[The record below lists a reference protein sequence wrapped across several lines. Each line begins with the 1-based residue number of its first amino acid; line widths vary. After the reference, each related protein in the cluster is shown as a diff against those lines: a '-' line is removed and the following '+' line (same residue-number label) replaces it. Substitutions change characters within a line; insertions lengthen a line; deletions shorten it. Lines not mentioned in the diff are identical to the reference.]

1 VQAVLRTGLLGCGRL
16 GSQVMLPL
24 LTARPDV
31 RVTVVADPD
40 ELARTRAHARVPG
53 ARACVDWRAALACDD
68 LDAVVVTLPTAL
80 HAEAALASIARGV
93 AMYLEKPLAST
104 LDEATAV
111 RDAWRA
117 TGLTV
122 AVGFNSR
129 FHPLIEQLRQQVR
142 ERRIG
147 DVRLMRC
154 AFTVAARYDGSWR
167 HHTAE
172 GGGVLYDLASHQVD
186 LARYLLE
193 REIVRVSATRATSA
207 GGETLAVT
215 GEIDGGVLL
224 SATWASG
231 TIDDEVVEV
240 VGTEGAVRLAR
251 YEDLT
256 LTSRGRS
263 VPGAAARLTRAVPTP
278 KAVAL
283 GLAKRRSPWHDP
295 SFAAALDNFVR
306 AARGGDAVVPGV
318 DEGWQSARAIDA
330 IAEAIRT
337 SRTVAL

>member
-1 VQAVLRTGLLGCGRL
+1 MSRR
-16 GSQVMLPL
+16 
-24 LTARPDV
+24 AR
-31 RVTVVADPD
+31 
-40 ELARTRAHARVPG
+40 ARTRASRGPRPCA
-53 ARACVDWRAALACDD
+53 DWRAALACDD

-80 HAEAALASIARGV
+80 HAEVALASIARGV

-104 LDEATAV
+104 LEEATAV

-117 TGLTV
+117 TGAHGRRRVQLAVPSPARAV
-122 AVGFNSR
+122 ASTGAAS
-129 FHPLIEQLRQQVR
+129 
-142 ERRIG
+142 G
-147 DVRLMRC
+147 ASATSRLMRC

-167 HHTAE
+167 HHSAE

-186 LARYLLE
+186 LARYLLG
-193 REIVRVSATRATSA
+193 REIVRVSAARATSA
-207 GGETLAVT
+207 DGETLAVT

-231 TIDDEVVEV
+231 AIDDEVVEV

-256 LTSRGRS
+256 VTRRGRS
-263 VPGAAARLTRAVPTP
+263 VPGAAARLTRALPTP
-278 KAVAL
+278 RAVAF
-283 GLAKRRSPWHDP
+283 GLARRRSPWHDP

-306 AARGGDAVVPGV
+306 AARSGDAVVPGV
-318 DEGWQSARAIDA
+318 DEGWHSARAIDA

-337 SRTVAL
+337 GRTVAL